1 MLKDSLTYPKEYQSY
16 YERMDDWLEIIE
28 KVLAQ
33 ALDTEEAFAV
43 PSYAWDMT
51 EESASS
57 ETADNPVPDLAITAQ
72 RRLSEAMHYVL
83 LAPGKRMRPILYMAG
98 RELLGANGTVS
109 EIDSRFMA
117 AIEMIHNYS
126 LVHDDLPAMDDD
138 DLRRGRL
145 SCHRAFDEATA
156 ILAGDA
162 LLTRALELLFE
173 AITFAEGEDELR
185 RVLQAAGLL
194 AERAGTRGMI
204 GGQIID
210 LMAEERSIPELGSTE
225 FPSASASLEQI
236 QWRKTAALLEAPMLC
251 AALIYDA
258 PKEVFEHLR
267 TYARGLGRAYQMQDD
282 YLDADGEAETIGKT
296 PGKDAGAGK
305 WTEVT
310 LYGKTD
316 RTRLE
321 AVIQSVYDA
330 CDAFDRL
337 GYDSKFLRKLARS
350 TVQRVK

>member
-1 MLKDSLTYPKEYQSY
+1 MHKDGMSYPKEYQSY
-16 YERMDDWLEIIE
+16 YERMDDWVEIIE
-28 KVLAQ
+28 QILAQ
-33 ALDTEEAFAV
+33 SLDTEEAFTR
-43 PSYAWDMT
+43 PLYAWDIAA
-51 EESASS
+51 EETSDEEDRAI
-57 ETADNPVPDLAITAQ
+57 PRLALSAQ
-72 RRLSEAMHYVL
+72 RRLAEAMRYVL
-83 LAPGKRMRPILYMAG
+83 LAPGKRMRPILYMAA

-109 EIDSRFMA
+109 EIDSRFIA

-173 AITFAEGEDELR
+173 AITYAADEAELR

-194 AERAGTRGMI
+194 AERSGTRGMI
-204 GGQIID
+204 GGQVID
-210 LMAEERSIPELGSTE
+210 LMAEEKKIPTLDSEE
-225 FPSASASLEQI
+225 FLSASASLEQI

-258 PKEVFEHLR
+258 PQELFEHIR
-267 TYARGLGRAYQMQDD
+267 AYARGLGRAYQMQDD
-282 YLDADGEAETIGKT
+282 YLDAEGEAETIGKT

-316 RTRLE
+316 RSRLE
-321 AVIQSVYDA
+321 AVIESVFAA
-330 CDAFDRL
+330 CDGFDHL

>member
-1 MLKDSLTYPKEYQSY
+1 MHKDGMTYPKEYQSY
-16 YERMDDWLEIIE
+16 YERMDDWAEIIE
-28 KVLAQ
+28 EVLIRS
-33 ALDTEEAFAV
+33 LDTEEAFTV
-43 PSYAWDMT
+43 PTYAWDGT
-51 EESASS
+51 SGSDFAV
-57 ETADNPVPDLAITAQ
+57 ADRAVPQLAITAQ
-72 RRLSEAMHYVL
+72 RRLGEAMRYVL
-83 LAPGKRMRPILYMAG
+83 LAPGKRMRPILYMAS
-98 RELLGANGTVS
+98 RELLGINGTVS
-109 EIDSRFMA
+109 EIDRRFLA

-173 AITFAEGEDELR
+173 AITFAKDEAEMQ

-210 LMAEERSIPELGSTE
+210 LMAEESTIPDIHSAD

-251 AALIYDA
+251 AALIYEA
-258 PKEVFEHLR
+258 PKEIFEHIR
-267 TYARGLGRAYQMQDD
+267 SFARGLGRAYQMQDD
-282 YLDADGEAETIGKT
+282 YLDAEGEAEVIGKT

-310 LYGKTD
+310 FYGKQD
-316 RTRLE
+316 RSRLE
-321 AVIQSVYDA
+321 DVLQAVYAA
-330 CDAFDRL
+330 CDAFDSL
-337 GYDSKFLRKLARS
+337 GYDSQFLRKLVRS
-350 TVQRVK
+350 TTQRVK

>member
-1 MLKDSLTYPKEYQSY
+1 MHKDSLTYPKEYQSY
-16 YERMDDWLEIIE
+16 YERMDDWVEIIE
-28 KVLAQ
+28 EILDQ
-33 ALDTEEAFAV
+33 ALDSEEAYMA
-43 PSYAWDMT
+43 PIYAWDMSREDT
-51 EESASS
+51 VCVDQPS
-57 ETADNPVPDLAITAQ
+57 VPDLAVTAQ
-72 RRLSEAMHYVL
+72 RRLAEAMRYVL
-83 LAPGKRMRPILYMAG
+83 LAPGKRVRPILFMAA
-98 RELLGANGTVS
+98 RELLGANGTVTD
-109 EIDSRFMA
+109 IDRRFIA
-117 AIEMIHNYS
+117 AVEMIHNYS

-145 SCHRAFDEATA
+145 TCHRAFDEATA

-162 LLTRALELLFE
+162 LLTRALELVIE
-173 AITFAEGEDELR
+173 AVTFAEDEAELH

-210 LMAEERSIPELGSTE
+210 LMAEEQSIPTIDSAQ
-225 FPSASASLEQI
+225 FASASASLEQI

-258 PKEVFEHLR
+258 PQELFAHIR
-267 TYARGLGRAYQMQDD
+267 AYARGLGRAYQMQDD
-282 YLDADGEAETIGKT
+282 YLDADGKAETIGKT

-310 LYGKTD
+310 LYGTTD
-316 RTRLE
+316 RSRLE
-321 AVIQSVYDA
+321 AVIQSVEAA
-330 CDAFDRL
+330 CDAFERL
-337 GYDSKFLRKLARS
+337 GYDAKFLRKLARS